1 MSPAAGSV
9 TRDEIAGEPKAGEAR
24 REALCLLVA
33 HTFPPLLGGSAAV
46 YEALA
51 RHANGAIA
59 VLTSRRDHR
68 TGEERP
74 GWREADRSAPYA
86 VHRLDLV
93 RPPLGGRLSATLA
106 WAPRATLLAATVA
119 TLARRHG
126 VSAVCVCDD
135 ETVGWLVPFVR
146 RAMGLRALVYCHGD
160 DLVQSDARAVARRS
174 RHLAAAHAV
183 IAASAFAARRLETA
197 YGVARDRIFLL
208 PNGVDLDRFC
218 PGPPDGALAAAL
230 GVAGRRVILA
240 ATRLVPRKGVDR
252 LITALSA
259 VMARVPNAAL
269 LIAGDGPQRPALE
282 AQAQGLPV
290 RFLGAVPP
298 ERMPALYRLAEVVVL
313 PNREEPGEV
322 DGIPMT
328 VLEAQA
334 CGRPVI
340 GGRAGGTPE
349 AIADGETG
357 LVVDGEDAGAIAAA
371 VIRVLTDPALA
382 ARLAAGARAV
392 SASRDWRVRTRTF
405 LGLCTGSAKGAAQPP
420 PAASRD

>member
-1 MSPAAGSV
+1 MMQQRPFAA
-9 TRDEIAGEPKAGEAR
+9 
-24 REALCLLVA
+24 CLLVA
-33 HTFPPLLGGSAAV
+33 HTFPPLVGGSAAV
-46 YEALA
+46 YDALA

-74 GWREADRSAPYA
+74 GWREADRSAPHA

-106 WAPRATLLAATVA
+106 WAPRAILLAAAVA
-119 TLARRHG
+119 RLAKRYR
-126 VSAVCVCDD
+126 VRAACVCDD

-146 RAMGLRALVYCHGD
+146 RLLGLRALVYCHGD
-160 DLVQSDARAVARRS
+160 DLVQTDARAVARRA
-174 RHLAAAHAV
+174 RHLADAHAV
-183 IAASAFAARRLETA
+183 IAASAFAAYRLETA
-197 YGVARDRIFLL
+197 YGVPRDRIVLL

-230 GVAGRRVILA
+230 DVAGRRVILA

-252 LITALSA
+252 LITALPA

-269 LIAGDGPQRPALE
+269 LIAGEGPQRSALE

-349 AIADGETG
+349 AIADSETG
-357 LVVDGEDAGAIAAA
+357 LVVDGNDAGAIAAA

-382 ARLAAGARAV
+382 ARLAAGALAV
-392 SASRDWRVRTRTF
+392 SASRDWRGRTRTF
-405 LGLCTGSAKGAAQPP
+405 LDLCTASAKGAAQPP

>member
-1 MSPAAGSV
+1 MPLAVGSV
-9 TRDEIAGEPKAGEAR
+9 TRVETTAEPGAREAR
-24 REALCLLVA
+24 RGALCLLVA
-33 HTFPPLLGGSAAV
+33 HTFPPLVGGSAAV

-51 RHANGAIA
+51 RHADGAIA

-74 GWREADRSAPYA
+74 GWRELDRAAPYA
-86 VHRLDLV
+86 VHRLGLV
-93 RPPLGGRLSATLA
+93 RPPVGSRLSATLA
-106 WAPRATLLAATVA
+106 WAPRASLLAATVA
-119 TLARRHG
+119 AAARRHG

-146 RAMGLRALVYCHGD
+146 RLLGLRALVYCHGD
-160 DLVQSDARAVARRS
+160 DLVQTDRRAVARRA
-174 RHLAAAHAV
+174 RHLADAHAV

-197 YGVARDRIFLL
+197 YGVPRSRIVVL

-218 PGPPDGALAAAL
+218 PGPPDGTLAATL

-252 LITALSA
+252 LIAALPA
-259 VMARVPNAAL
+259 VMARVPNTVL
-269 LIAGDGPQRPALE
+269 LIAGEGPQRPALE
-282 AQAQGLPV
+282 TQAQGLPV
-290 RFLGAVPP
+290 RFLGTVAP

-357 LVVDGEDAGAIAAA
+357 LVVEGEDTGAIAQA

-382 ARLAAGARAV
+382 ARLAAGALAV
-392 SASRDWRVRTRTF
+392 SASRDWRDRTRTF
-405 LGLCTGSAKGAAQPP
+405 LGLCTASAQRAA
-420 PAASRD
+420 